1 MYMACDGLNSP
12 RLQGGR
18 DETEAEG
25 SQWPFPDKY
34 HMRNTR
40 ILKVS
45 RAQISE
51 VPMEVL
57 EAAQQELVNIVS
69 LDGNRLREMPKDL
82 PLLSEHLTQ
91 LVLNK
96 NQISFVPTNIS
107 QYSKLTDLSLS
118 NNLLCDL
125 PMELGGLQLL
135 RNLDISHN
143 RFRQLPRCIY
153 ELERLESLSAHD
165 NQIRAIDASESGLGG
180 MRELKILNLGNNDI
194 EIVPPIL
201 GKMQNLRELELWGN
215 PFRQP
220 RHQILSMGTSALLS
234 YLRTRI
240 PI

>member
-1 MYMACDGLNSP
+1 MIEVRDGLNSP

-18 DETEAEG
+18 EEG
-25 SQWPFPDKY
+25 EVSQSPFPDKY

-40 ILKVS
+40 VLRVS
-45 RAQISE
+45 KAQISE

-69 LDGNRLREMPKDL
+69 LDGNTLREMPKDL
-82 PLLSEHLTQ
+82 HLLAEQLTQ
-91 LVLNK
+91 LILTK

-107 QYSKLTDLSLS
+107 QYSKLTDLNLS
-118 NNLLCDL
+118 GNLLCDL
-125 PMELGGLQLL
+125 PMELGGLRLL

-153 ELERLESLSAHD
+153 ELESLESLSAHD
-165 NQIRAIDASESGLGG
+165 NQIRAIDASDSGFGG
-180 MRELKILNLGNNDI
+180 MRELHSLDLGNNDI
-194 EIVPPIL
+194 QIVPPIM
-201 GKMQNLRELELWGN
+201 GQMRNLRSLELCGN

-220 RHQILSMGTSALLS
+220 RHQILSMGTEAVLS